1 MSTTGTAIFGARPS
15 AAVHVERS
23 CACPFSIADE
33 YAARFL
39 AAAERGGPE
48 AFVRAPF
55 AHMIP
60 ALRRKVRISFGRLT
74 DVSEQGRA
82 HDQIRLRWLAGSTLL
97 PDFRGTLRFR
107 IDRVGTRIM
116 LDGTYKPPLGP
127 FGLVFDRLLGRWL
140 ARATLD
146 DFARRIATYLEDEER
161 NWRLAR

>member
-1 MSTTGTAIFGARPS
+1 MTTTAIFRARPS
-15 AAVHVERS
+15 TGVHVERS

-48 AFVRAPF
+48 AFVRAPL

-74 DVSEQGRA
+74 DIADRGRP
-82 HDQIRLRWLAGSTLL
+82 HDEIRLHWLAGTSML

-107 IDRVGTRIM
+107 IDGPGTRI
-116 LDGTYKPPLGP
+116 LIDGAYRPP
-127 FGLVFDRLLGRWL
+127 FGVFGSVFDRVLGRWI
-140 ARATLD
+140 AERTLD
-146 DFARRIATYLEDEER
+146 DFARRIGAYLEDEER